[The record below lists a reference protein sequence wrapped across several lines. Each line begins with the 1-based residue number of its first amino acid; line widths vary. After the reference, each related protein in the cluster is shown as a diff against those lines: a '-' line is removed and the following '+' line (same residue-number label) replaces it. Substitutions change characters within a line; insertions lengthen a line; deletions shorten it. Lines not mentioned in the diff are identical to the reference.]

1 MKHLKPLT
9 AEKDWPMWKRKIRDI
24 LDYHEGALDV
34 IDDKLM
40 PPRLSKGTLQ
50 PKKGESFAPQWKY
63 IVRQI
68 VMLSR

>member
-40 PPRLSKGTLQ
+40 PPLPLEGNAT
-50 PKKGESFAPQWKY
+50 A
-63 IVRQI
+63 VRQI